1 MSAVTVYGGF
11 LQPAEIESF
20 ERLAEEELSH
30 RPIVMRSRSRLR
42 RWGPWGWHFRKPY
55 PDLVQMGDMPE
66 WVREIRD
73 RADRLGARKAASDS
87 ATLSEFPSGSSLS
100 PHVDS
105 PVFEDVIAAVSVGP
119 GTLRLYSADPSGF
132 VNQPGS
138 DPGAVTDE
146 VELATG
152 SLYFLLRPVV
162 HAVGAGDGR
171 RISLTF
177 RRVRT

>member
-1 MSAVTVYGGF
+1 MG
-11 LQPAEIESF
+11 E
-20 ERLAEEELSH
+20 
-30 RPIVMRSRSRLR
+30 M
-42 RWGPWGWHFRKPY
+42 
-55 PDLVQMGDMPE
+55 PD
-66 WVREIRD
+66 WVRDIRD

-87 ATLSEFPSGSSLS
+87 ATLSEFPPGAKLS

-119 GTLRLYSADPSGF
+119 GVLRLYSADPAGF

-138 DPGAVTDE
+138 DPGVVTDE
-146 VELATG
+146 MELATG

-162 HAVGAGDGR
+162 HAVEAGAGR
-171 RISLTF
+171 RVSLTF